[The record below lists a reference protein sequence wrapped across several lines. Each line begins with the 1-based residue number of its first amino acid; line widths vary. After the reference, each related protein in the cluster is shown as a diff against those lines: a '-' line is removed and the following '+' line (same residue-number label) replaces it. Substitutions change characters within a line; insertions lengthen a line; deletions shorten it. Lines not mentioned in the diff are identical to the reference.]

1 MFDWVLKTPLELL
14 DEVSET
20 ISLNI
25 FNIIMSGS

>member
-25 FNIIMSGS
+25 FNIVMSGS

>member
-14 DEVSET
+14 DEASET

-25 FNIIMSGS
+25 FNIVMSGS